1 MKKIVVAKGFC
12 TPARDAITATLAP
25 YGVRHT
31 VQPYPDPLQNVAT
44 VIVSDRAAAWAEY
57 LLLRSGRFV
66 LRSKPIDRRNLKW
79 AIKWQGAMPQPWVE
93 PGCKMPQGQPS
104 ARQHPS
110 RPRTRRRRWWQ
121 LF

>member
-31 VQPYPDPLQNVAT
+31 VQPDPDPLQNVAT

-57 LLLRSGRFV
+57 LTRG
-66 LRSKPIDRRNLKW
+66 W
-79 AIKWQGAMPQPWVE
+79 
-93 PGCKMPQGQPS
+93 
-104 ARQHPS
+104 S
-110 RPRTRRRRWWQ
+110 RAASCRTRRRRWWQ